1 MFLMHYSL
9 LPSFLTH
16 THRGLAD
23 VDKDGCLSKEEFCIA
38 QHLVE
43 KVKQGLILPKTL
55 PLELLPTPGKFYTMD
70 SRKGSKDPGKT
81 AVGVE
86 PAVLGARAPP
96 VTDMETSK
104 SFEDRRKENFES
116 GRMELERRRK
126 ALQEEQDRAR
136 EARLQKQR
144 EEEERIKQQE

>member
-1 MFLMHYSL
+1 MFLMHYSTH
-9 LPSFLTH
+9 PSFLM
-16 THRGLAD
+16 HRDLAD
-23 VDKDGCLSKEEFCIA
+23 VDKDGCLSKDEFCIA

-70 SRKGSKDPGKT
+70 NRKGPRDTTKLS
-81 AVGVE
+81 VGVE
-86 PAVLGARAPP
+86 PAVSGAKAPP

-116 GRMELERRRK
+116 GRTELERRRK